1 MMVYAPLIL
10 FASKQGSAT
19 EGSNS
24 FVGTWR
30 QVWSGVE
37 PRLLMLS
44 DQFRH
49 FSMTELRIASVQVSA
64 DHFARIIYPA
74 VGARG

>member
-1 MMVYAPLIL
+1 MMV
-10 FASKQGSAT
+10 KQGSAT

-24 FVGTWR
+24 FVCTSR
-30 QVWSGVE
+30 QVRLGVE

-49 FSMTELRIASVQVSA
+49 FSMTKLRIASVQVSA
-64 DHFARIIYPA
+64 DHFARIVFPE
-74 VGARG
+74 VSARG